1 MSNLRSDSVVPSRR
15 ELLLG
20 GLAAT
25 AAATAWAGKPDK
37 PQKFV
42 PDGALEKIIPDR
54 IGDWTYGTASGL
66 IMPPPDQ
73 LARLLYSQQ
82 VARTYVS
89 DDLPPVML
97 LLAYGSSQGGML
109 QIHRPEICY
118 PASGFRLS
126 DVSATS
132 IDLGR
137 GHALP
142 SRRFTARSDARVE
155 QVLYWTRIGDYLPV
169 TWAAQRL
176 AVMRSNLAGYIP
188 DGLLVRASVMMD
200 NSAQAQRLLADFVR
214 AMLAAMPPARRHM
227 LAGTAAA

>member
-1 MSNLRSDSVVPSRR
+1 MTDITAPSMLPSRR

-20 GLAAT
+20 GLAAG
-25 AAATAWAGKPDK
+25 AAATAWAGQPRTE
-37 PQKFV
+37 QKFV
-42 PDGALEKIIPDR
+42 PDGALEKIIPET

-66 IMPPPDQ
+66 ILPPPDQ

-89 DDLPPVML
+89 PDLPPVML

-118 PASGFRLS
+118 PASGFALS
-126 DVSATS
+126 DVAETGV
-132 IDLGR
+132 DLGAGR
-137 GHALP
+137 QLP
-142 SRRFTARSDARVE
+142 ARRFTARSDARIE

-169 TWAAQRL
+169 TWTAQRL

-188 DGLLVRASVMMD
+188 DGLLVRASIMVD
-200 NSAQAQRLLADFVR
+200 DAAQAQTILAEFVR
-214 AMLAAMPPARRHM
+214 AMLHAMPTPRRHM
-227 LAGTAAA
+227 LVGNVA